1 MIPAVPPADYRPL
14 YPFTSRGADVNGRRM
29 HYVDEGSGEPV
40 LMLHGNPTWSFYYRA
55 LIRALAPER
64 RCIVPDHIGCG
75 LSDRPVDA
83 EYGFRLQDRLD
94 DLESFIDGL
103 ALQQPL
109 TRVVHVWGG
118 MIGAAWA
125 VRHPERLARLVVL
138 NTAAFLK
145 PYWKPLPLV
154 LRLVRGVPLVAEPA
168 VLHLNLFARGAART
182 ASAKGLPSA
191 VRRGLLAPYRGP
203 RERLATLR
211 FVQDIPLSPT
221 DPSYALAALVDQRLG
236 SLAGIPMLICWG
248 ERDFVFDTDYLAE
261 WRRRFPDAEVHRF
274 AGAGH
279 YLLEDEPEA
288 VAARVRDFL
297 GRHRLPIE
305 KGRGVV

>member
-1 MIPAVPPADYRPL
+1 VIPAVPPADYRPL
-14 YPFTSRGADVNGRRM
+14 YPFPSRWADVNGRRM

-64 RCIVPDHIGCG
+64 RCIAPDHIGCG
-75 LSDRPVDA
+75 LSERPADA

-94 DLESFIDGL
+94 DLEAFIDGL
-103 ALQQPL
+103 GLQQPL
-109 TRVVHVWGG
+109 TLVVHDWGG

-145 PYWKPLPLV
+145 PHWKPLPLV
-154 LRLVRGVPLVAEPA
+154 LRLMRGVPLVARPA
-168 VLHLNLFARGAART
+168 VLRLNLFARGAART
-182 ASAKGLPSA
+182 ASAKGLPPD
-191 VRRGLLAPYRGP
+191 VRRGLLAPYRSP
-203 RERLATLR
+203 HERLATLR

-221 DPSYALAALVDQRLG
+221 DPSYALAALTDQRLA
-236 SLAGIPMLICWG
+236 SLAAVPMLICWG
-248 ERDFVFDTDYLAE
+248 ERDFVFDPDYLAE
-261 WRRRFPDAEVHRF
+261 WRRRFPHAEVHCF
-274 AGAGH
+274 PGAGH
-279 YLLEDEPEA
+279 YLLEDEPDA
-288 VAARVRDFL
+288 VADRVRDFL
-297 GRHRLPIE
+297 ARHRLPIE